1 MAYKFH
7 TVTVGSTTVDCAAF
21 GKGERPLVI
30 LPGLSVRDVKGAG
43 MALALMYQAFGKH
56 YRVYVFD
63 KPRHIAEGCTIA
75 DIARTTAGAMRALDI
90 EGAFVLGVSMGGMI
104 AQQLAIEHPELVR
117 KLVLA
122 VTASRP
128 NPSIHKAIE
137 TWTYLLSRGAYRA
150 FTKDMFERLYSPAY
164 LERYDPLIPLIALF
178 SKPRDLS
185 RFSRLAAACLTV
197 DTYERLSEIRCPTL
211 VIGAAEDKVVT
222 AQASVELAEGMGC
235 AVHMY
240 ANMGHAVH
248 EEAKDFN
255 DVVLNFFEG

>member
-7 TVTVGSTTVDCAAF
+7 TVTVGSTSVDCAAF

-43 MALALMYQAFGKH
+43 MALALMYRTFGKH

-104 AQQLAIEHPELVR
+104 AQKIALEYPELAG

-150 FTKDMFERLYSPAY
+150 FTKDMFERLYTPAY
-164 LERYDPLIPLIALF
+164 LERYDPLIPIIAPF
-178 SKPRDLS
+178 SKPRDMS

-197 DTYERLSEIRCPTL
+197 DTYERLSEIRCPAL

-222 AQASVELAEGMGC
+222 AQASVELAESIGC

>member
-43 MALALMYQAFGKH
+43 MALALMYRAFGKH

-63 KPRHIAEGCTIA
+63 KPRHIGEGCTIA
-75 DIARTTAGAMRALDI
+75 DIARTTAATMRALDI

-104 AQQLAIEHPELVR
+104 AQQLAIDHPELVG

-150 FTKDMFERLYSPAY
+150 FTKDMFERLYTPAY
-164 LERYDPLIPLIALF
+164 LERYDPLIPIIAPF
-178 SKPRDLS
+178 SKPRDMS

-197 DTYERLSEIRCPTL
+197 DTYERLLEIRCPAL

-222 AQASVELAEGMGC
+222 AQASVELAESIGC
-235 AVHMY
+235 ALHMY
-240 ANMGHAVH
+240 ANLGHAAY
-248 EEAKDFN
+248 EEAGDFN
-255 DVVLNFFEG
+255 EMVLSFFES

>member
-7 TVTVGSTTVDCAAF
+7 TVTVGSTSVDCAAF
-21 GKGERPLVI
+21 GKGVKPLVI

-43 MALALMYQAFGKH
+43 PALALMYRSFGKK

-63 KPRHIAEGCTIA
+63 KPRHVPEGCSIG
-75 DIARTTAGAMRALDI
+75 DIATMTAGAMSELGIRDAHI
-90 EGAFVLGVSMGGMI
+90 LGVSMGGMI
-104 AQQLAIEHPELVR
+104 AQKIALEHPELAG

-137 TWTYLLSRGAYRA
+137 TWTYLLRRGAYRA
-150 FTKDMFERLYSPAY
+150 FTKDMFERLYTPAC
-164 LERYDPLIPLIALF
+164 LERYDPLIPIIAPF
-178 SKPRDLS
+178 SKPRDMS
-185 RFSRLAAACLTV
+185 RFARLAAACLTV
-197 DTYERLSEIRCPTL
+197 DTFERLSEIRCPAL

-235 AVHMY
+235 ALHMY